1 MHSGVG
7 WAEVRCKRG
16 AMRTE
21 DDSKW
26 NKQGFQLPCP
36 SCSCA
41 TSAAKLSAIPRRSL
55 LFCPRYGVA
64 VFVSSD
70 DVYRHVDGA
79 GQQQGAGGT
88 GHDRSG
94 CLFPLVFYN
103 FPQQQQQKRIIAI
116 DLPQLLLLSI
126 PWPDMWS
133 STIQPRQS
141 NRTSCLSHKEPNP
154 SEQNIQEILKQTV
167 FVGPQVNRTLSCSS
181 RHIGGSGVG
190 RWWEFNI
197 IIIIMNSRG
206 AINQREHEGRKRCLW
221 NNNYAGYSM
230 TESKAFPRHPMQTQ
244 YHTQV
249 LISYQSQ
256 HTSCPPIGNVG
267 TAMDSP
273 RRRSDV

>member
-41 TSAAKLSAIPRRSL
+41 TSAAKLSAITRRSL

-70 DVYRHVDGA
+70 DVYRHVHGA
-79 GQQQGAGGT
+79 GQQQGAGGQDT
-88 GHDRSG
+88 IGAGVYFHWFFIIFHSSSNRSA
-94 CLFPLVFYN
+94 LSRSIFHNYYLVF
-103 FPQQQQQKRIIAI
+103 PGQICGR
-116 DLPQLLLLSI
+116 PLSNPSRVI
-126 PWPDMWS
+126 EPPVWVIS
-133 STIQPRQS
+133 
-141 NRTSCLSHKEPNP
+141 EPNP

-197 IIIIMNSRG
+197 IIMNSRG

-221 NNNYAGYSM
+221 NNNYAGYST
-230 TESKAFPRHPMQTQ
+230 TESKAFPRHPMQIQ

-273 RRRSDV
+273 RRRRSDV